1 MPPLGDE
8 PSELDTGFTEATTQ
22 TISLTANDVEPIR
35 HIIPQDR
42 MEEEN
47 HYLLVITTSIRQ
59 LSLGSVGNNLGELS
73 AAPPGGNTFWN
84 PHMAAI
90 LSGLTRA
97 VGYPGATVKELE
109 EGCRNS
115 PSE

>member
-8 PSELDTGFTEATTQ
+8 PSELDTGFTEATIQ
-22 TISLTANDVEPIR
+22 TVCPAANDVETIR
-35 HIIPQDR
+35 HVIPQNR

-47 HYLLVITTSIRQ
+47 PYLLVVMILIKQ
-59 LSLGSVGNNLGELS
+59 LSLGSVSDDLRESS
-73 AAPPGGNTFWN
+73 AAPPGGNTFWS

-97 VGYPGATVKELE
+97 VSYPGATMKELE
-109 EGCRNS
+109 EGCRK
-115 PSE
+115 PT